1 MTLNSLNMS
10 VNVYNVIWADDECDT
25 LKKDVAIRKLFDDKR
40 IEVLK
45 FVATSEALK
54 DAIECFKDKIDA
66 VIVDGNFS
74 KGEVE
79 YVESDD
85 ISGLIHTISFIE
97 LFNVKRDIPFFLYTA
112 RKILLQEICKNGE
125 IDYFIKT
132 ERLVQKGNID
142 KLADKII
149 KDVDHI
155 HSVEFMV
162 KKKYQSLI
170 NIAKNVDMQCAESL
184 HQFLLDEARDKNF
197 DQSVDLFNQL
207 RGIMEQIME
216 GCKENDIV
224 PRDIR
229 SLNNFK
235 NFYTYTSR
243 YDRNTSQNVS
253 FWKGHGGYKPL
264 DDVMPKAIGY
274 SIDKLI
280 DTIQDGSHK
289 MQNLNLGVS
298 EYVQEAQ
305 SPFLFRSCLY
315 QVMDVLRWYGETNDK
330 LINGELRAPLYVSST
345 NRY

>member
-1 MTLNSLNMS
+1 MS

-25 LKKDVAIRKLFDDKR
+25 LKKDLAIRKLFDDKR

-45 FVATSEALK
+45 YVATSEALK
-54 DAIECFKDKIDA
+54 DAIECYKDKIDA

-79 YVESDD
+79 YVELDD

-132 ERLVQKGNID
+132 ERLIQKGNID
-142 KLADKII
+142 KLADKIT

-170 NIAKNVDMQCAESL
+170 NIAKSVDMQCAENL

-216 GCKENDIV
+216 GCRENDIV
-224 PRDIR
+224 PDNVRT
-229 SLNNFK
+229 LNNFK
-235 NFYTYTSR
+235 SFYNYTSR
-243 YDRNTSQNVS
+243 KDKDKRVY
-253 FWKGHGGYKPL
+253 FWLGYGGYKPT
-264 DDVMPKAIGY
+264 DVAMPKAIGC
-274 SIDKLI
+274 SMNSLI
-280 DTIQDGSHK
+280 DIIQDGSHK
-289 MQNLNLGVS
+289 IQNLNLGVS
-298 EYVQEAQ
+298 EYVQDTQ

-315 QVMDVLRWYGETNDK
+315 QVMDILRWYNDTCKALIDGK
-330 LINGELRAPLYVSST
+330 LKGPLYSIKTEKS
-345 NRY
+345 

>member
-1 MTLNSLNMS
+1 MIMS

-25 LKKDVAIRKLFDDKR
+25 LKKDNAIRKLFDDKH

-45 FVATSEALK
+45 YVSTSEALK
-54 DAIECFKDKIDA
+54 DAIESYKDKIDA

-74 KGEVE
+74 RVEVE

-125 IDYFIKT
+125 LDYFNNTK
-132 ERLVQKGNID
+132 RLIQKGNID
-142 KLADKII
+142 TLAERITN
-149 KDVDHI
+149 DVDHI

-170 NIAKNVDMQCAESL
+170 NIAKTVDGQSADNL

-216 GCKENDIV
+216 GCKDNDIV
-224 PRDIR
+224 PREIH

-235 NFYTYTSR
+235 NFFTYVSY
-243 YDRNTSQNVS
+243 YDKNASQTKS
-253 FWKGHGGYKPL
+253 FWKGSNGYKPI
-264 DDVMPKAIGY
+264 DDVMPKSIGY

-280 DTIQDGSHK
+280 DIIQDGSHK

-298 EYVQEAQ
+298 EYVQEAH

-315 QVMDVLRWYGETNDK
+315 QVMDVVRWYGELNEK
-330 LINGELRAPLYVSST
+330 LINGEFRTPLYISSI
-345 NRY
+345 NK

>member
-1 MTLNSLNMS
+1 MNMS
-10 VNVYNVIWADDECDT
+10 VNVYHVIWADDECDT
-25 LKKDVAIRKLFDDKR
+25 LKKDSAIRKLFDDKC

-45 FVATSEALK
+45 YVPTSEALK
-54 DAIECFKDKIDA
+54 DAIECYKDKIDA

-79 YVESDD
+79 YVESND

-125 IDYFIKT
+125 IDYFKKT
-132 ERLVQKGNID
+132 ERLIQKGNID
-142 KLADKII
+142 KLAEKII

-162 KKKYQSLI
+162 KQKYQPLI
-170 NIAKNVDMQCAESL
+170 NIAKNVDEQCAENL

-197 DQSVDLFNQL
+197 DKSVDLFTQL

-216 GCKENDIV
+216 GCKANDIV
-224 PRDIR
+224 PREIS

-235 NFYTYTSR
+235 NFYTYISYKDQKTC
-243 YDRNTSQNVS
+243 QNVS
-253 FWKGHGGYKPL
+253 YWKGYSRYKPI
-264 DDVMPKAIGY
+264 DDVMPKAIGF
-274 SIDKLI
+274 SIEKLI

-289 MQNLNLGVS
+289 KQDLKLGVS
-298 EYVQEAQ
+298 EYVQKAH

-315 QVMDVLRWYGETNDK
+315 QVMDVINWYGKTNEK
-330 LINGELRAPLYVSST
+330 LINGELHSPLYVSST

>member
-1 MTLNSLNMS
+1 MTQNTLNMS

-25 LKKDVAIRKLFDDKR
+25 LKKDAAIRKLFDDKR

-45 FVATSEALK
+45 YVATSEALK
-54 DAIECFKDKIDA
+54 DAIECYKDKIDA

-97 LFNVKRDIPFFLYTA
+97 LFNVKRDIPFFLFTA

-132 ERLVQKGNID
+132 ERLIQKGNID

-170 NIAKNVDMQCAESL
+170 NIAKNVDKQCAENL

-197 DQSVDLFNQL
+197 DKSVDLFNQL

-216 GCKENDIV
+216 GCKEYDIV
-224 PRDIR
+224 PENIL

-235 NFYTYTSR
+235 NFYTFVSYRDKVS
-243 YDRNTSQNVS
+243 NVS
-253 FWKGHGGYKPL
+253 VNKWKGSGGYKPV
-264 DDVMPKAIGY
+264 DEAMPKAIGY

-298 EYVQEAQ
+298 EYVQESQ
-305 SPFLFRSCLY
+305 SPFLFRTCLY
-315 QVMDVLRWYGETNDK
+315 QVMDILRWYNHT
-330 LINGELRAPLYVSST
+330 INSLKTGTLKSPLYT
-345 NRY
+345 RI

>member
-1 MTLNSLNMS
+1 MS

-25 LKKDVAIRKLFDDKR
+25 LKRDSAIRKLFDDKR

-45 FVATSEALK
+45 YVSTSEALK
-54 DAIECFKDKIDA
+54 DAIECYKDKIDA

-85 ISGLIHTISFIE
+85 ISGLIHTVSFIE

-132 ERLVQKGNID
+132 ERLIQKGNID
-142 KLADKII
+142 KLAEKII

-162 KKKYQSLI
+162 KKKYQPLI
-170 NIAKNVDMQCAESL
+170 NIAKNVDEQCAENL

-207 RGIMEQIME
+207 RGIMELIMD

-224 PRDIR
+224 PPEIR

-235 NFYTYTSR
+235 NFFTYISYYNQSTRQQESR
-243 YDRNTSQNVS
+243 
-253 FWKGHGGYKPL
+253 WKGSGGYKPV

-289 MQNLNLGVS
+289 MQDLNLGVS
-298 EYVQEAQ
+298 EYVQEAH

-315 QVMDVLRWYGETNDK
+315 QVMDVIRWYGEVNKK
-330 LINGELRAPLYVSST
+330 LINGELHTPLYISS